1 MSCLLVL
8 ARAQHGALPCRGV
21 LALDCVVSAAL
32 AAREDAIIAGNLTVQ
47 HVIGDGIWVE
57 GSQPLLRRMADN
69 VIGNN
74 QAERTI
80 RPVIIQQ
87 RSSGGSW
94 RTLDG
99 RRLRPDAGDAPG
111 RRRDRRGRARHRP
124 VLWLPRAA
132 PRPVTCPR
140 RSPVPCTTASRP
152 ASPSPG
158 TSTTPI

>member
-99 RRLRPDAGDAPG
+99 LADFAIVESYLSTAVKWGISKLDALRGLFNGHA
-111 RRRDRRGRARHRP
+111 
-124 VLWLPRAA
+124 
-132 PRPVTCPR
+132 
-140 RSPVPCTTASRP
+140 
-152 ASPSPG
+152 
-158 TSTTPI
+158 

>member
-8 ARAQHGALPCRGV
+8 ARAQHGALPCRGM

-99 RRLRPDAGDAPG
+99 LADFAIVESYLSTAVKWGISKLDALRGLFNGHA
-111 RRRDRRGRARHRP
+111 
-124 VLWLPRAA
+124 
-132 PRPVTCPR
+132 
-140 RSPVPCTTASRP
+140 
-152 ASPSPG
+152 
-158 TSTTPI
+158 